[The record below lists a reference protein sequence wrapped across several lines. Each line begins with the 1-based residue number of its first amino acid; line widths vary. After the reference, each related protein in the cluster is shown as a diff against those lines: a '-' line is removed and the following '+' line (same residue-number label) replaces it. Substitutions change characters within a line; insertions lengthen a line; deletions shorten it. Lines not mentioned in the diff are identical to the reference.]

1 MLEIK
6 KITKVYKTENFTQKA
21 LDNVSINF
29 RKNEFVSVLG
39 PSGSGKTTLLN
50 IIGGL
55 DHYDS
60 GDLIINNI
68 STKKY
73 KDKDWDSYRN
83 HRVGFVFQSYNLI
96 SHQSV
101 LSNVELALTLS
112 GISKNERKKK
122 AKKALKDVGLIDHIN
137 KKPGELSGGQMQRVA
152 IARALVNGPEILL
165 ADEPTGALDSNTSE
179 QVMGILKEIA
189 KDRLVV
195 MVTHNPD
202 IAERYS
208 SRIIKL
214 KDGKVV
220 NDSKP
225 FDPKKESESE
235 EEKNKKTSMSFLT
248 ALSLSLNNLLTKKG
262 RTILTAFAG
271 SIGIIGIA
279 LILSLSSGVKKYI
292 NDIQKETMLSYPI
305 QIEAESVDFSS
316 IFQAGMKNSEE
327 KVAGHKK
334 DAIYGDNSSV
344 EMVSSVADSISK
356 NNLTDFKKYLD
367 KEDSPIKEFLGEN
380 GIIYSY
386 DTKFKVFSHDKDN
399 KLINSDGTTFENDY
413 VSSVDNMY
421 TGYMN
426 TSNNQ
431 GTNIFTE
438 LMSGKNDKLSDAVTG
453 EYELVYGDWP
463 KKYNELVLVL
473 DKNSEVSLTTLYNL
487 GLLPSKEYKKILKDL
502 NDEKK
507 VEVDLKKISYETIT
521 KKTYKL
527 LTASDFYIKN
537 KNGYYSSVIDQ
548 EGKIENLLKTK
559 ALTLKFVG
567 VIKQKDDSKT
577 MTITGSVGYTK
588 ALTDW
593 IIKHTNESSVVKAQ
607 EQNKK
612 VSVFNGLKY
621 KISGDKE
628 KASEAKKY
636 VKSLEVSEK
645 AKLASSLL
653 KNIYGNDATSNT
665 MYMSENDLAS
675 MLDLYMQN
683 PDQKTLV
690 SIYDTYIS
698 VGTYDDTLEELG
710 KVVSGTPSKIEIYTD
725 SFENKDKIKEEIE
738 KYNKTVTKEN
748 KINYTDYV
756 GLLMSSVT
764 TIVNTISYVL
774 IAFVSISLVV
784 SSIMIAIITYISV
797 LERTKEIGIL
807 RAIGASKK
815 DVTRVFKAETF
826 IEGFIAGVF
835 GIGITIL
842 LNIPIN
848 KIIGNLTDADVKS
861 ILPIKGAIALIII
874 SIILTV
880 IAGLIPSKMA
890 SKKDPVEALRTE

>member
-1 MLEIK
+1 MLDIK
-6 KITKVYKTENFTQKA
+6 KITKIYKTEGFTQKA
-21 LDNVSINF
+21 LDNVSISF

-55 DHYDS
+55 DHYDT
-60 GDLIINNI
+60 GDLVINGI

-83 HRVGFVFQSYNLI
+83 HKIGFVFQSYNLI
-96 SHQSV
+96 AHQSV

-112 GISKNERKKK
+112 GVSKSERKKR

-137 KKPGELSGGQMQRVA
+137 KKPAQLSGGQMQRVA
-152 IARALVNGPEILL
+152 IARALVNDPEILL

-179 QVMGILKEIA
+179 QVMEILKEIA
-189 KDRLVV
+189 KDRLVI

-202 IAERYS
+202 IAEKYS

-220 NDSKP
+220 DDSKP
-225 FDPKKESESE
+225 FDTKKEIESE
-235 EEKNKKTSMSFLT
+235 EEKTKKTSMSFLT

-292 NDIQKETMLSYPI
+292 DDIQKETMLSYPI
-305 QIEAESVDFSS
+305 SIEAESVDLSS

-327 KVAGHKK
+327 KVSNHKK

-367 KEDSPIKEFLGEN
+367 DENSSIKKYIGEN

-426 TSNNQ
+426 TTNTQ
-431 GTNIFTE
+431 GNNIFTE
-438 LMSGKNDKLSDAVTG
+438 LMSGKDNKLSDAITG
-453 EYELVYGDWP
+453 EYELVYGSWP
-463 KKYNELVLVL
+463 KKYDELVLVL
-473 DKNSEVSLTTLYNL
+473 DKNSEVSLTVLYNL
-487 GLLPSKEYKKILKDL
+487 GLLPSKEYKRILKDL

-537 KNGYYSSVIDQ
+537 KNGYYSSVINQ
-548 EGKIENLLKTK
+548 EGKIENLLKSK
-559 ALTLKFVG
+559 ALSVKFVG

-577 MTITGSVGYTK
+577 TTITGSVGYTK

-593 IIKHTNESSVVKAQ
+593 IIKHTDNSSVVKAQ
-607 EQNKK
+607 ENNKK
-612 VSVFNGLKY
+612 VSIFNGLKY
-621 KISGDKE
+621 KINGDKE

-653 KNIYGNDATSNT
+653 QNAYGEETSSI
-665 MYMSENDLAS
+665 YMSESDLAT
-675 MLDLYMQN
+675 MLDMFMQN

-690 SIYDTYIS
+690 NIYDTYIS
-698 VGTYDDTLEELG
+698 VGTYDDTMEELG
-710 KVVSGTPSKIEIYTD
+710 KVVPGTPSKIEIYTD

-764 TIVNTISYVL
+764 TIINTISYVL

-815 DVTRVFKAETF
+815 DVSRVFKAETF
-826 IEGFIAGVF
+826 IEGFIAGLF
-835 GIGITIL
+835 GVGITML
-842 LNIPIN
+842 LNLPIN
-848 KIIGNLTDADVKS
+848 RIIKSLTDADVKS
-861 ILPIKGAIALIII
+861 ILPINGAIMLVII
-874 SIILTV
+874 SIVLTV
-880 IAGLIPSKMA
+880 IAGLIPSRMA
-890 SKKDPVEALRTE
+890 SKKDPVEALRSE